1 MPWPRNPVPEHVVSD
16 LVRRR
21 AVVSG
26 RVQGVWYRDTARREA
41 ERLGLAGR
49 AVNQADGT
57 VLLEAEGGEAAVDA
71 FLAWAAEGPPR
82 ATVDVV
88 TVEAVE
94 PLGRPGFTVA

>member
-1 MPWPRNPVPEHVVSD
+1 MSD
-16 LVRRR
+16 VVRRR

-57 VLLEAEGGEAAVDA
+57 VLLEAEGTEPAVDT

-82 ATVDVV
+82 ASVDAV

>member
-1 MPWPRNPVPEHVVSD
+1 MSSSEGFVSD
-16 LVRRR
+16 VVRRR

-82 ATVDVV
+82 ARVDAVTVD
-88 TVEAVE
+88 AVE
-94 PLGRPGFTVA
+94 PTGQAGFTVA

>member
-1 MPWPRNPVPEHVVSD
+1 M
-16 LVRRR
+16 RRS

-41 ERLGLAGR
+41 ERLGLAGS
-49 AVNQADGT
+49 AENQADGT
-57 VLLEAEGGEAAVDA
+57 VLLEVEGDAPAVDA

-82 ATVDVV
+82 ASVDTV

-94 PLGRPGFTVA
+94 PRDQRGFSVR

>member
-1 MPWPRNPVPEHVVSD
+1 M
-16 LVRRR
+16 RRR

-57 VLLEAEGGEAAVDA
+57 VLLEAEGPASAVDA
-71 FLAWAAEGPPR
+71 FLAWAAEGPSR
-82 ATVDVV
+82 ARVHEV